1 MLLLLCMIIFI
12 HSMGEINRCMI
23 DSNEMQ
29 FYIHIVLYS
38 FDLDYNCPA
47 NQKRKK
53 VIKLNA
59 GDSFSF
65 NTNPEGGD
73 R

>member
-1 MLLLLCMIIFI
+1 
-12 HSMGEINRCMI
+12 MI
-23 DSNEMQ
+23 DSNKLDVDA
-29 FYIHIVLYS
+29 ILYS
-38 FDLDYNCPA
+38 YNLDYNCPA

-59 GDSFSF
+59 GDSFYF
-65 NTNPEGGD
+65 NTNPEGVD